1 MLRSSLVSSFLLPV
15 MRAPMIYCRGFTGRA
30 TDPDITLSS
39 PQPSCSTI
47 EHQDPGLLNLYTELW
62 RCLISSVKL
71 VMTQRRSTMRNTM
84 AETCNPIEEDY
95 AYQNDR
101 GRKST

>member
-1 MLRSSLVSSFLLPV
+1 MLAVLLDHASFHPRILLPV

-47 EHQDPGLLNLYTELW
+47 EHLDPGSVELVHGTVALLNILCE
-62 RCLISSVKL
+62 IG
-71 VMTQRRSTMRNTM
+71 
-84 AETCNPIEEDY
+84 
-95 AYQNDR
+95 NDPEAQHNAQYN
-101 GRKST
+101 G